1 MQGSG
6 CEGTKDDSRHIL
18 KVDSAGLNEVDK
30 GRERAYDGSLVLVG
44 VTGVMR
50 ESYRWRGDSFSTL
63 SSPNCMK
70 IHILRAYRRAV

>member
-30 GRERAYDGSLVLVG
+30 GRERAQDVSLVLVG
-44 VTGVMR
+44 VTGHEGELELER
-50 ESYRWRGDSFSTL
+50 
-63 SSPNCMK
+63 
-70 IHILRAYRRAV
+70 

>member
-1 MQGSG
+1 MQRSG

-30 GRERAYDGSLVLVG
+30 GRKRALDVSLVLVG
-44 VTGVMR
+44 VMR
-50 ESYRWRGDSFSTL
+50 ESYSWRGDSFTTI

-70 IHILRAYRRAV
+70 IHILRAYRRPM